1 MNELNKLR
9 SLADRISIGQLKER
23 RGEFPEILRKLAEA
37 GDDVSAYMK
46 PRFHPRVN
54 KMRTRGIP
62 QLHRRST
69 FSSFEANGSLA
80 GKRDMVRAY
89 AENFTE
95 MFEEGTDLV
104 LIGGNGTG
112 KTHLASALG
121 LTLGVRTC
129 MIAEARS
136 LYKELS
142 EDDQR
147 YFELFGD
154 VIPPFKFVN
163 IERVMQGL
171 MSAFDAKVNHWDNG
185 EEFRAKE
192 EEFQN
197 LVELNGLLILD
208 EYAATKVNPMCL
220 NFLNRLATY
229 RYDNRLPT
237 CVITNRT
244 EEELR
249 EYDSTAASRF
259 LSSDG
264 LVIRFD
270 EGDYRAKGR

>member
-1 MNELNKLR
+1 MSDLNKLR

-23 RGEFPEILRKLAEA
+23 RGEFPEIIQQLAEA
-37 GDDVSAYMK
+37 GDDISKYMK
-46 PRFHPRVN
+46 PKFHPRVN

-62 QLHRRST
+62 AVHRRST
-69 FSSFEANGSLA
+69 FRSFEATGSLA
-80 GKRDMVRAY
+80 GKRDMVQAY

-95 MFEEGTDLV
+95 MYEQGTDLV

-129 MIAEARS
+129 MIAEDRS

-142 EDDQR
+142 PDDQL

-154 VIPPFKFVN
+154 TVPPFKFVN

-171 MSAFDAKVNHWDNG
+171 MSAFDAKINNWDDG
-185 EEFRAKE
+185 DEFRVKE
-192 EEFQN
+192 AEFQS
-197 LVELNGLLILD
+197 LVELEGLLILD

-229 RYDNRLPT
+229 RYDKRLPT

-259 LSSDG
+259 LSTDG

-270 EGDYRAKGR
+270 EGDYRAKSR